1 MWEKQSPLLDANSD
15 ANKRKDNRMP
25 ETKPRFSTGSQV
37 KPIPDGFHSVTPYLC
52 VKGAAKAIDFYKKAL
67 GAQERYRMEGPDG
80 KTVAHAEI
88 VIGNS
93 IVMLSDEMPGQGNQS
108 PVTLKATPVSFVIY
122 VQDADAVFKRAVD
135 AGAAVTM
142 PIADQF
148 FGDRAG
154 SVQDP
159 FGHKWMIMTHIEDVS
174 PEEMKKRMAA
184 QSAKMS
190 QNN

>member
-1 MWEKQSPLLDANSD
+1 MS
-15 ANKRKDNRMP
+15 
-25 ETKPRFSTGSQV
+25 ETKPRFSTDPQV
-37 KPIPDGFHSVTPYLC
+37 KPVPQGFHTVTPYLC

-93 IVMLSDEMPGQGNQS
+93 IVMLSDEMPEQGNRS
-108 PVTLKATPVSFVIY
+108 PATLKATPVSFIIY

-135 AGAAVTM
+135 QGATVTM

-148 FGDRAG
+148 YGDRAG
-154 SVQDP
+154 GVQDP

-174 PEEMKKRMAA
+174 PEEMKKRMSA
-184 QSAKMS
+184 QFVKKAE
-190 QNN
+190 NN